1 MQVSQIDI
9 VSFGPEHIDG
19 AFLLSQQAQW
29 PHRREDWAFVLS
41 LSKGFVAIEDGRV
54 VGTAMATL
62 YGDTCATINM
72 VIVDAS
78 MRGRGLG
85 RQLMERALQAAEGRE
100 CRLVATQDGLPLYEK
115 LGFNASGEIVQHQ
128 GIVQHQSKVQ
138 DGALNAADV
147 TWADQAIAEQLALLD
162 AQAFGA
168 DRANLLVKLSEAG
181 RFAILRQAG
190 TITGFV
196 ALRPFGRGEVAGP
209 VVAANETDAKALLSF
224 VFAAKAGS
232 FLRVDT
238 TIATNLAPWLTQH
251 GLVHVGGG
259 VPMRRNAA
267 PATPSIVKTYALASQ
282 ALG

>member
-9 VSFGPEHIDG
+9 VSFEPEHIDG

-78 MRGRGLG
+78 IRGRGLG
-85 RQLMERALQAAEGRE
+85 RQLMERALQATEGRE

-128 GIVQHQSKVQ
+128 GIVQ
-138 DGALNAADV
+138 DGVFDTVDV
-147 TWADQAIAEQLALLD
+147 AWADQDMTEQLALLD

-168 DRANLLVKLSEAG
+168 DRANLLAQLSEAG

-190 TITGFV
+190 AISGFV

-209 VVAANETDAKALLSF
+209 VVAANEADAKTLLSF

>member
-1 MQVSQIDI
+1 MQASQIDI
-9 VSFGPEHIDG
+9 LSFGPEHIDG
-19 AFLLSQQAQW
+19 AFLLSQQTQW

-41 LSKGFVAIEDGRV
+41 LSKGFVALEDGRV

-62 YGDTCATINM
+62 YGETCATINM

-85 RQLMERALQAAEGRE
+85 RKLMDMALAAAEGRE

-115 LGFNASGEIVQHQ
+115 LGFVVTGEVLQHN
-128 GIVQHQSKVQ
+128 GIVKEGVVAPAS
-138 DGALNAADV
+138 V
-147 TWADQAIAEQLALLD
+147 TWVEQDASSTLIALD

-168 DRANLLVKLSEAG
+168 DRTSLYQRLFDHG
-181 RFAILRQAG
+181 RLAVLRDG
-190 TITGFV
+190 TRICGSI

-209 VVAANETDAKALLSF
+209 LVASNVDDAKALLSF
-224 VFAAKAGS
+224 VFAQRAGH

-238 TIATNLAPWLTQH
+238 LVDTGLAPWLTDH
-251 GLVHVGGG
+251 GLLNAGGG
-259 VPMRRNAA
+259 LPMRRNAA
-267 PATPSIVKTYALASQ
+267 PSTPSFVKTYALASQ

>member
-1 MQVSQIDI
+1 MQASQIDI
-9 VSFGPEHIDG
+9 LSFGPEHIDG

-29 PHRREDWAFVLS
+29 PHRKDDWAFVLS
-41 LSKGFVAIEDGRV
+41 LSKGFVALEEERV

-62 YGDTCATINM
+62 YGETCATINM

-85 RQLMERALQAAEGRE
+85 RQLMDMALHAAEGRE

-115 LGFNASGEIVQHQ
+115 LGFVASGEIVQHQ
-128 GIVQHQSKVQ
+128 GIVQKQAFDTSV
-138 DGALNAADV
+138 V
-147 TWADQAIAEQLALLD
+147 TWAEQDMLEELAALD
-162 AQAFGA
+162 AAAFGA
-168 DRANLLVKLSEAG
+168 DRRNLLRTLAETGK
-181 RFAILRQAG
+181 FAILSDAG
-190 TITGFV
+190 RVTGYI

-209 VVAANETDAKALLSF
+209 VVAADQDDAKALLSF
-224 VFAAKAGS
+224 VFAARAGS

-238 TIATNLAPWLTQH
+238 AIATGLAPWLTQQ

-267 PATPSIVKTYALASQ
+267 PTGPNESASVKTYALASQ

>member
-1 MQVSQIDI
+1 MQASQIDI
-9 VSFGPEHIDG
+9 ISFGPEHIDG

-41 LSKGFVAIEDGRV
+41 LSKGFVALEGNRV

-62 YGDTCATINM
+62 YGETCATINM

-85 RQLMERALQAAEGRE
+85 RKLMDMALNAADGRE

-115 LGFNASGEIVQHQ
+115 LGFVAAGEIIQHQ
-128 GIVQHQSKVQ
+128 GIVE
-138 DGALNAADV
+138 DGTIANSAIS
-147 TWADQAIAEQLALLD
+147 WADQDVAQELGTLD
-162 AQAFGA
+162 AAAFGA
-168 DRANLLVKLSEAG
+168 DRSGLLSKLAETG
-181 RFAILRQAG
+181 KFAILRDAG
-190 TITGFV
+190 RITGYI

-209 VVAANETDAKALLSF
+209 VVAANQDDAKALLSF
-224 VFAAKAGS
+224 VFAARTGS

-238 TIATNLAPWLTQH
+238 AVATGLAPWLTLQ

-267 PATPSIVKTYALASQ
+267 QIDPNESASVKTYALASQ

>member
-1 MQVSQIDI
+1 MQASQIDI
-9 VSFGPEHIDG
+9 VSFGPEHLDG

-29 PHRREDWAFVLS
+29 PHRKEDWAFVLC
-41 LSKGFVAIEDGRV
+41 LSKGFVAIEEGRV

-85 RQLMERALQAAEGRE
+85 RQLMTMALKAAEGRE

-115 LGFNASGEIVQHQ
+115 LGFIASGEIVQHQ
-128 GIVQHQSKVQ
+128 GIVQ
-138 DGALNAADV
+138 DGALNTADV
-147 TWADQAIAEQLALLD
+147 AWADEDIAEPLALLD
-162 AQAFGA
+162 TQAFGA
-168 DRANLLVKLSEAG
+168 DRANLLDQLAEAG
-181 RFAILRQAG
+181 RFAVLRQAG
-190 TITGFV
+190 AITGFV

-209 VVAANETDAKALLSF
+209 VVATNENDAKALLSF

-238 TIATNLAPWLTQH
+238 TVATNLAPWLTQH

>member
-1 MQVSQIDI
+1 MQASQIDI
-9 VSFGPEHIDG
+9 ISFGPEHIDG
-19 AFLLSQQAQW
+19 AFLLSQQAEW

-41 LSKGFVAIEDGRV
+41 LSKGFVALEGDRV

-62 YGDTCATINM
+62 YGETCATINM

-85 RQLMERALQAAEGRE
+85 RKLMDMALQAAEGRE

-115 LGFNASGEIVQHQ
+115 LGFVASGDIIQHQ
-128 GIVQHQSKVQ
+128 GFVQKLSFDTSAVSWAE
-138 DGALNAADV
+138 DDVLEELAALD
-147 TWADQAIAEQLALLD
+147 TK
-162 AQAFGA
+162 AFRA
-168 DRANLLVKLSEAG
+168 DRRNLLHKLAETG
-181 RFAILRQAG
+181 KFAIVRDAG
-190 TITGFV
+190 NITGYI

-209 VVAANETDAKALLSF
+209 VVAANQDDAKALLSF
-224 VFAAKAGS
+224 VFAARAGS

-238 TIATNLAPWLTQH
+238 TVATGLAPWLTQQ

-267 PATPSIVKTYALASQ
+267 PTGPNESASVKTYALASQ